1 LLRVLYVTSEV
12 YPLLKTGGLGDVS
25 AALPPALLAQGV
37 DVRMLVP
44 GFPAFTGSL
53 PRRTRVAGFGAAFG
67 ASAIAVERT
76 VLPGGEVP
84 VYLLVAPELYD
95 RPGNPYIGPD
105 GLDWPDNY
113 RRFAALG
120 WAAGRFTDGAA
131 DGGWRP
137 DIVHGHDWHAGL
149 APAYLAA
156 RGGYRA
162 ASVFTV
168 HNLAFQ
174 GLFPA
179 AAFAGLGLPDSFFA
193 LNGLEFHGKLSFLK
207 AGLFYA
213 DRLTT
218 VSPTYAREIQTL
230 EHGAGL
236 HGLLASRSHVLSGIL
251 NGVDQA
257 LWDPARDPALA
268 APFSAAGPA
277 GKAADKAALQQL
289 AGLAPRPDALL
300 FGVVSRLTEQKG
312 LDLVLEA
319 LPTLVA
325 EGGQL
330 MLLGAGDRP
339 LEEGFAQLATQFPG
353 AVAVRFGYD
362 ETLAH
367 RIVAGA
373 DLVLVPSRFEPCGL
387 TQLYGLRYGAL
398 PLVRRVGGLADTV
411 VDADPAAIAE
421 GSATGFVFDAPTADA
436 LIAAAR
442 RAFAAFRTPDLWARL
457 RHRAMTRDF
466 GWPAAA
472 ARYIDLY
479 RQLRPDA

>member
-37 DVRMLVP
+37 DVRLLVP
-44 GFPAFTGSL
+44 GFPAFTGGL
-53 PRRTRVAGFGAAFG
+53 PRLSRVAGFGAAFG
-67 ASAIAVERT
+67 AAAIT
-76 VLPGGEVP
+76 VQRASLPGSDVP
-84 VYLLVAPELYD
+84 VYVLDAPELYQ
-95 RPGNPYIGPD
+95 RPGNPYVGPD
-105 GLDWPDNY
+105 GLDWPDND

-174 GLFPA
+174 GLYPA
-179 AAFAGLGLPDSFFA
+179 TAFAGLGLPASFFA
-193 LNGLEFHGKLSFLK
+193 LNGLEFHGKVSFMK

-218 VSPTYAREIQTL
+218 VSPTYAREIQTV

-236 HGLLASRSHVLSGIL
+236 HGLLAARSQVLAGIL

-268 APFSAAGPA
+268 APFGAAGMA
-277 GKAADKAALQQL
+277 GKAIDKSALQQL
-289 AGLAPRPDALL
+289 VGLEPRADRLL

-312 LDLVLEA
+312 LDLVLQA
-319 LPTLVA
+319 LPALIA
-325 EGGQL
+325 QGGQL
-330 MLLGAGDRP
+330 VLLGSGDRP
-339 LEEGFAQLATQFPG
+339 LEEGFARLAAEQPQS
-353 AVAVRFGYD
+353 VAVRFGYD
-362 ETLAH
+362 EEHAH
-367 RIVAGA
+367 RIIAGS
-373 DLVLVPSRFEPCGL
+373 DVVLVPSRFEPCGL
-387 TQLYGLRYGAL
+387 TQMYALRYGAL

-411 VDADPAAIAE
+411 VDASPAAIGE
-421 GSATGFVFDAPTADA
+421 GSATGFAFGPPTADA
-436 LIAAAR
+436 LLEAAG
-442 RAFAAFRTPDLWARL
+442 RAFAAFHLPDLWGRL

>member
-1 LLRVLYVTSEV
+1 VLRVLYVTSEV

-37 DVRMLVP
+37 DVRLLVP
-44 GFPAFTGSL
+44 GFPAFTAGL
-53 PRRTRVAGFGAAFG
+53 PRRSRVAGFGPAFG
-67 ASAIAVERT
+67 AAAITVERAA
-76 VLPGGEVP
+76 LPGSEVP
-84 VYLLVAPELYD
+84 IYLLVAPELYD
-95 RPGNPYIGPD
+95 RPGNPYLGPD
-105 GLDWPDNY
+105 GLDWPDND

-179 AAFAGLGLPDSFFA
+179 GAFPALGLPASFFA
-193 LNGLEFHGKLSFLK
+193 LNGLEFHGKLSFMK
-207 AGLFYA
+207 AGLYYA

-218 VSPTYAREIQTL
+218 VSPTYAREIQTV

-257 LWDPARDPALA
+257 LWDPARDPVLA
-268 APFSAAGPA
+268 APFSASQMA
-277 GKAADKAALQQL
+277 GKAIDKSALQQMV
-289 AGLAPRPDALL
+289 GLEPRPDALL

-312 LDLVLEA
+312 LDLMLQA
-319 LPTLVA
+319 LPTLLA

-330 MLLGAGDRP
+330 VLLGSGDRP
-339 LEEGFAQLATQFPG
+339 LEEGFARMAAERPA

-362 ETLAH
+362 EELAH

-373 DLVLVPSRFEPCGL
+373 DVVPVPSRFEPCGL
-387 TQLYGLRYGAL
+387 TQLYALRYGSL

-411 VDADPAAIAE
+411 VDADPAAIAD
-421 GSATGFVFDAPTADA
+421 GSATGFVFEAPTAEA
-436 LIAAAR
+436 LVAAAR
-442 RAFAAFRTPDLWARL
+442 RAFAAFRDPDLSARL

-472 ARYIDLY
+472 AQYIDLY
-479 RQLRPDA
+479 RQLRPEG